1 MMQFQIVSGYGYVG
15 DGKVYEEHPKF
26 GHYKAGCIT
35 YVCLVTGVNQS
46 KYYALS
52 NLRKV
57 EAVRHTVADVDIA
70 VIPEMEPVR
79 ADKPTGTPSALDEIA
94 TQLEA
99 DIHATAM
106 GFIFEAT
113 KAQTKRMSERKMY
126 ALDLHARINSAI
138 TEPPRVTCT
147 ALTVWRPTIELPIW
161 ELGYFREGSKQ
172 KAIPGV
178 NLLTSNVRIVLTLP
192 EVKAA

>member
-1 MMQFQIVSGYGYVG
+1 MMQFQIVSGYSFVG
-15 DGKVYEEHPKF
+15 DGRVYEEHPKF
-26 GHYKAGCIT
+26 GRYKAGCIT

-126 ALDLHARINSAI
+126 ALDLHARINLAFNDP
-138 TEPPRVTCT
+138 EPPPAQSAYQYTWERTPY
-147 ALTVWRPTIELPIW
+147 ALAIWRPVVTLSPAMAANINHVI
-161 ELGYFREGSKQ
+161 
-172 KAIPGV
+172 GV
-178 NLLTSNVRIVLTLP
+178 EVRI
-192 EVKAA
+192 AA